1 MVLLFAF
8 QFAWVLY
15 CDLVCLDYDGNL
27 YDACSIA
34 LTAAL
39 KNGKSQIDGFV
50 QERRNSIANAMELRL
65 SCTNPLRCNMAA
77 EPCFNIKTIFPGMDS
92 YVKDKPVMRPSYL

>member
-39 KNGKSQIDGFV
+39 KNGRPQIDEFV

-65 SCTNPLRCNMAA
+65 SCTKPGRLKIECAECAA
-77 EPCFNIKTIFPGMDS
+77 L
-92 YVKDKPVMRPSYL
+92 KPKFRNFLKIA